1 MIWIIAILVAT
12 NLSMGITFLYHN
24 KQDKVLQEKAIEEKV
39 EAPTQQRTRFFR
51 EQLNLD
57 PEQVEQFREHN
68 RNFNRTA
75 WQITNQLES
84 LRIEMIQELGKTNM
98 DTGKVEVITREI
110 GDLHTRLKNETVDYY
125 LSMKEICNEEQQI
138 KLNQL
143 FLSVIHR
150 DENVR
155 LPQHGRQFR
164 GNWHQN
170 REFENFYQ

>member
-1 MIWIIAILVAT
+1 MITQNRYRALIWIIAILVAT

-24 KQDKVLQEKAIEEKV
+24 KQDKMLQEQAIEEKV

-84 LRIEMIQELGKTNM
+84 LRIEMIQELG
-98 DTGKVEVITREI
+98 
-110 GDLHTRLKNETVDYY
+110 
-125 LSMKEICNEEQQI
+125 
-138 KLNQL
+138 
-143 FLSVIHR
+143 
-150 DENVR
+150 
-155 LPQHGRQFR
+155 
-164 GNWHQN
+164 
-170 REFENFYQ
+170 